1 MKPKYHQPQ
10 SETLKENIYAT
21 VLVFMLGLFTND
33 DHKLQKYVPKRP
45 SPKKE
50 SYFEGIRAEL
60 GKHEFLMP
68 LKAQCLKIIQKH
80 SYHIAR

>member
-10 SETLKENIYAT
+10 SETLKESIYAT

-68 LKAQCLKIIQKH
+68 LKNTGFENHPKALI
-80 SYHIAR
+80 SFFA

>member
-1 MKPKYHQPQ
+1 
-10 SETLKENIYAT
+10 
-21 VLVFMLGLFTND
+21 MLGLFAND

-68 LKAQCLKIIQKH
+68 LKDTEFENHPKTHTSFSCKNLASIVTWILLFE
-80 SYHIAR
+80 

>member
-1 MKPKYHQPQ
+1 
-10 SETLKENIYAT
+10 
-21 VLVFMLGLFTND
+21 MLGLFAND

-68 LKAQCLKIIQKH
+68 LKDTEFENHPKTHFRAKIWQVL
-80 SYHIAR
+80 YHGF